1 MVGWLV
7 GWLVD
12 WLVGRLVGC
21 LAGRSVSSLVG
32 WFVGWLAG
40 WFSWTPETQPNDA
53 LRRRLIESLV
63 FTFCFAQFAL
73 LPLFAFLCL
82 FASLRALN
90 TRNSTKRRLTASF
103 GWVSGAQFTCPGL
116 AFAWL
121 AWFARLARWLASL
134 TWLSWFTWLAW
145 FAWLLDLLRLIA
157 SLCLLAS
164 LLKLR
169 YLHAWDWFSLLFK
182 LYLFSWLARLAH
194 SLVLNFL
201 KHDFFE
207 KNRNFSA

>member
-1 MVGWLV
+1 MAGELFSWLV

-12 WLVGRLVGC
+12 W
-21 LAGRSVSSLVG
+21 SVG
-32 WFVGWLAG
+32 WVVGWLVGLLAG
-40 WFSWTPETQPNDA
+40 WLASLLA
-53 LRRRLIESLV
+53 LLFQIAWLRFDDLLRSLV
-63 FTFCFAQFAL
+63 AHSRD
-73 LPLFAFLCL
+73 
-82 FASLRALN
+82 SLAWLAR
-90 TRNSTKRRLTASF
+90 S
-103 GWVSGAQFTCPGL
+103 CPGL

-169 YLHAWDWFSLLFK
+169 YLHAWDRFSLLFK